1 MPLADRLNYFR
12 LLSLNPLRLN
22 AAIKLESCQWH
33 LIWTIIPGIIP
44 AILILAIVRINYLGY
59 FITLHSSTIN
69 ATIQTH
75 ELFGISSFGKR
86 QDELS
91 AV

>member
-1 MPLADRLNYFR
+1 MPLAGSLIISV
-12 LLSLNPLRLN
+12 LLSFNPLRLN
-22 AAIKLESCQWH
+22 AAIKFESYQWH
-33 LIWTIIPGIIP
+33 LIWTINPGIIP

-59 FITLHSSTIN
+59 FITLHSGTIN

-75 ELFGISSFGKR
+75 ELFGISSFSKW
-86 QDELS
+86 QDELF